1 MLALTIGI
9 LGSIVSSCGSGVD
22 RSDPRSVAEKAAEYY
37 YSWDYEQ
44 LKTLVNPNDT
54 HRLNE
59 LDKLTEMAKKAKEM
73 DPDAKPKARTFTF
86 NKMTD
91 TATGGDVTE
100 ATTAARVV
108 LDTEEYPVTVFV
120 RLEDGQWYYER
131 IQ

>member
-1 MLALTIGI
+1 MLALTIGV
-9 LGSIVSSCGSGVD
+9 LGGIVSSCGSGVD

-37 YSWDYEQ
+37 YNWDYEQ

-54 HRLNE
+54 HRLDE

-73 DPDAKPKARTFTF
+73 DSDNKPKARTFTF

-91 TATGGDVTE
+91 TTTGGEVTE
-100 ATTAARVV
+100 TTIMARVV
-108 LDTEEYPVTVFV
+108 FDTETYPVTVFV
-120 RLEDGQWYYER
+120 SLEDGQWYYDR